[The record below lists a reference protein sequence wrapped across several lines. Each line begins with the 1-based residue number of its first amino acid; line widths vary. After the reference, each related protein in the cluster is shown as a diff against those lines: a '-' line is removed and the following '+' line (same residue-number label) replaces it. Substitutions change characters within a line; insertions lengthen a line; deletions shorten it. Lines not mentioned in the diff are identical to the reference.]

1 MSAYKFTVQRGK
13 LNGMDVA
20 VATGSAEAQGETL
33 SVNIDVTNATSLARR
48 DVLHMLD
55 AVRDKVLT
63 GPWPPLA

>member
-1 MSAYKFTVQRGK
+1 MAAYKFTVQRGK
-13 LNGMDVA
+13 TNGKDVV

-33 SVNIDVTNATSLARR
+33 SVNIDVTNATSLGRR

-55 AVRDKVLT
+55 AVRDKVLS

>member
-1 MSAYKFTVQRGK
+1 MAAYKFTVKLGA
-13 LNGMDVA
+13 LNGKDVA

-33 SVNIDVTNATSLARR
+33 SVNIDATSATSLGRR

-55 AVRDKVLT
+55 AVRDKVLS